1 MKSVDLIIKDARI
14 VTAKDIYTGG
24 IAVDEGKIVSISKD
38 PLLPSADSTIDAGGR
53 AVLPGAID
61 AHVHVHIPGWLRETF
76 ETGTK
81 AAAVGGVTTIIEMP
95 SLDEF
100 LTTTVENFEKK
111 KFIGEKEALVD
122 FALRA
127 GEIQEEKDFL
137 EITDLVRAGAAG
149 FKITMGG
156 GSTAIKNDGI
166 MLESFKRIGEAK
178 SVAVVHAE
186 NHQLYEFLRK
196 KNLQKGENDPLAYS
210 ISRPNIVEAEA
221 ISRAILF
228 AKFTGNRLH
237 VAHITTKE
245 GAELV
250 RSAKDNRQFI
260 TAEVTPQALLL
271 NKKDY
276 EKYKHY
282 IIMNPPVRE
291 KEDNL
296 TLWNSLCDGTI
307 DCIVTDHCA
316 YTKEEKDV
324 GLKNIWNTPPGIPGL
339 ETLIT
344 LLISEGINKNRIEL
358 QKLVQLCCENPAK
371 IFGLYPRK
379 GVIQVNSDAD
389 FMIIDLKKKDVIRAD
404 KFQCIG
410 EFTPFEGWRI
420 KGKPVLTIV
429 RGQIISDNGNI
440 VGEPGYGK
448 FIPCTPARTLFCPS
462 TP

>member
-1 MKSVDLIIKDARI
+1 MKSVDLIIKNARI
-14 VTAKDIYTGG
+14 VTARDVYTGG
-24 IAVDEGKIVSISKD
+24 IAVDEGKIVSICKD

-61 AHVHVHIPGWLRETF
+61 AHVHVYIPGWLRETF

-111 KFIGEKEALVD
+111 KSIGGKEAVVD

-137 EITDLVRAGAAG
+137 EIADLVRAGAAG

-156 GSTAIKNDGI
+156 GPTAVKNDGI
-166 MLESFKRIGEAK
+166 MFESFKRIGEAK

-186 NHQLYEFLRK
+186 NHQLYEFLGK
-196 KNLQKGENDPLAYS
+196 KAVQKGENDPLAYS
-210 ISRPNIVEAEA
+210 LSRPNIVEAEA

-228 AKFTGNRLH
+228 AKFAGNRLH

-250 RSAKDNRQFI
+250 RNAKDNRQSV

-276 EKYKHY
+276 KKYRHY

-291 KEDNL
+291 KEDNSA
-296 TLWNSLCDGTI
+296 LWNSLRNGTI

-344 LLISEGINKNRIEL
+344 LLVSEGTNKNRIKL
-358 QKLVQLCCENPAK
+358 QRLVQLCCENPAR

-379 GVIQVNSDAD
+379 GVIRIGSDAD
-389 FMIIDLKKKDVIRAD
+389 LMVVDLKKEDVIRASQL
-404 KFQCIG
+404 QCIG
-410 EFTPFEGWRI
+410 EFTPFENWKV
-420 KGKPVLTIV
+420 KGKPVLTLV
-429 RGQIISDNGNI
+429 RGQIIADEGNV
-440 VGEPGYGK
+440 VGKSGYGEY
-448 FIPCTPARTLFCPS
+448 IPSLRTIGER
-462 TP
+462 